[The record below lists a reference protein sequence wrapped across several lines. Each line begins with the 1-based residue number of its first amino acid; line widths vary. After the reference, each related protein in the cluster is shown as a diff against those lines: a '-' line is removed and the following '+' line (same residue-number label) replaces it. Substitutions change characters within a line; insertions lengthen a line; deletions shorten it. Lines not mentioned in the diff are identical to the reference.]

1 MTDGRDDAGLQPIAV
16 TPRHPTD
23 PASTASDERI
33 LLLECR
39 LAQLRSQ
46 LESARVEADLART
59 RLADAA
65 AREADHA
72 RRYSAAMQELAEA
85 RAEIASLHR
94 RLEHSEALRA
104 QLEGQLFEPDARED
118 AEELVRLRRE
128 ILVERHRADTNERA
142 AARLRERVEELE
154 ATRETILSH
163 LAEWQ
168 AHVRRDDPEAIDL
181 ARYLSDL
188 RREILDLESRCTQA
202 ERRDAAYRRRLAMA
216 GIDPDQVLAE
226 LNGNAAKP
234 AAPTGIAA
242 AGDAEQQ
249 PKHGIDE
256 LPLFEF
262 PLRPITAAAAEDGEP
277 AHHDATDIEAEGAVE
292 PADDFETPIH
302 VADPWRADFDFTG
315 SHEGADADSVPD
327 HEEVLVASAA
337 DHGTDG
343 VASGVDHDADDVEPA
358 ADHDGDDVDSA
369 MNGEEAPVILAEDH
383 EVYDLDFGAARE
395 DAGAAPVAERDGTDV
410 VFAEDREEAPIG
422 LAADHDRDDVDS
434 AVDREEAS
442 VGFAADHEVDDL
454 DSATEEATII
464 LAAEPEDGPVV
475 LAADDDGGD
484 GIDVTADASQSDV
497 DVEPTAPAE
506 PAVEQPAEPRVVPEP
521 LRALVAAVENADILA
536 LRMELRRCVR
546 ACGEE
551 AVLEAIRPCTEAGSA
566 AVRAVAYEALGLLL
580 GRNAA
585 ALEPFIRAGL
595 DDPDGRVR
603 RRVVLAAAAAQGL
616 PLRSLLEPVR
626 VDPDPQVRRV
636 VLEVLRHLPP
646 SAGEAR
652 RPSDESG
659 VLSAIRPVA

>member
-1 MTDGRDDAGLQPIAV
+1 MTDGRDDAGPRPTAV

-94 RLEHSEALRA
+94 RLEHSEALCA
-104 QLEGQLFEPDARED
+104 QLEGQLFEPYARED

-128 ILVERHRADTNERA
+128 ILVERHRADANERA

-168 AHVRRDDPEAIDL
+168 VHVRRDDLDAIDL

-202 ERRDAAYRRRLAMA
+202 ERREAAYRRRLAMA

-226 LNGNAAKP
+226 LNGNAAEP
-234 AAPTGIAA
+234 APPPGIAA
-242 AGDAEQQ
+242 TGAPDAAPDAAQQ
-249 PKHGIDE
+249 PEPGLDE
-256 LPLFEF
+256 PLVFEL
-262 PLRPITAAAAEDGEP
+262 PLRPIAAAEEDGEP
-277 AHHDATDIEAEGAVE
+277 AHQETSDVEAEGSVE
-292 PADDFETPIH
+292 PADDVETRIH
-302 VADPWRADFDFTG
+302 VAEPWLADFDFTG
-315 SHEGADADSVPD
+315 SHEGADLESVPD
-327 HEEVLVASAA
+327 PEEALVASVAGHEGAEADAVAERDGADFDSAA
-337 DHGTDG
+337 DREEAPVGF
-343 VASGVDHDADDVEPA
+343 A
-358 ADHDGDDVDSA
+358 ANHEADDVDSA
-369 MNGEEAPVILAEDH
+369 A
-383 EVYDLDFGAARE
+383 
-395 DAGAAPVAERDGTDV
+395 
-410 VFAEDREEAPIG
+410 
-422 LAADHDRDDVDS
+422 
-434 AVDREEAS
+434 
-442 VGFAADHEVDDL
+442 
-454 DSATEEATII
+454 EEATII
-464 LAAEPEDGPVV
+464 LSAEPEEGPVV
-475 LAADDDGGD
+475 LAAADDGSD
-484 GIDVTADASQSDV
+484 IESTADAPQSDG
-497 DVEPTAPAE
+497 DVEPAAPAE
-506 PAVEQPAEPRVVPEP
+506 PAVEPPAEPRVVPEP

-551 AVLEAIRPCTEAGSA
+551 AVLDAIRPCAEAGNP

-626 VDPDPQVRRV
+626 IDPDPQVRRV

-646 SAGEAR
+646 SAGEER